1 MAEPFYISY
10 LNPRLYSGLDKGKS
24 IYLIQSLQGRPML
37 DDIFLISM
45 EKVGPDNYPP
55 DMLIRECQYAIDLT
69 TLVGSNTQVAYGF
82 PEDGII
88 RLFTIQFKP
97 PIRTVL

>member
-1 MAEPFYISY
+1 MAETFYISY
-10 LNPRLYSGLDKGKS
+10 LNPRLYNSLNKDYSK
-24 IYLIQSLQGRPML
+24 YLIQSLQGIPVL

-55 DMLIRECQYAIDLT
+55 DMLIRECIYAIDLT
-69 TLVGSNTQVAYGF
+69 TLVGNNTQVAYGF
-82 PEDGII
+82 PDSGII

-97 PIRTVL
+97 PITP